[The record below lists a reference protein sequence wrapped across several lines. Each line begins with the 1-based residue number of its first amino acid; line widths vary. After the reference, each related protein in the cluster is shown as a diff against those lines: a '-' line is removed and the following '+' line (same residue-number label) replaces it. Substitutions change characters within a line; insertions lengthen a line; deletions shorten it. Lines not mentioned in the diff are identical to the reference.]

1 MSDYYKGQRRFALG
15 GIKGSAAADAV
26 QKHPQ
31 AGKVCCCMLFLLPEV
46 RCLTLVHTGG
56 AIDGL
61 LIVWCNL
68 ASLPCLILKHQS
80 ANVRDFKLQVICIRW
95 PKYDPKLLALPSNSV
110 LASAKVKAGQSCWAA
125 WCRWATSGTV
135 RTGLVVTMKE
145 WVTHSDSLVKC
156 RPFCTCAQGTSRIGA
171 ALVIT
176 NLRNM
181 QLLPLCHK
189 YRRKNVC
196 ILYVQSLEL
205 SCKRWPKHVRCT
217 WIEVWKLHELRTLWL
232 LPQKPKTVFTSTT
245 WNFSWRA

>member
-1 MSDYYKGQRRFALG
+1 MFDVSSYGRRYWRTIDCLMQSCQPSMLDSQASECKCQGLQTASDMHSMTQ
-15 GIKGSAAADAV
+15 I
-26 QKHPQ
+26 
-31 AGKVCCCMLFLLPEV
+31 
-46 RCLTLVHTGG
+46 
-56 AIDGL
+56 
-61 LIVWCNL
+61 
-68 ASLPCLILKHQS
+68 
-80 ANVRDFKLQVICIRW
+80 W
-95 PKYDPKLLALPSNSV
+95 PK
-110 LASAKVKAGQSCWAA
+110 
-125 WCRWATSGTV
+125 ATSIAIKLCPCQREGKGWTV
-135 RTGLVVTMKE
+135 VLGCVVSLSYIRHSKNGNGLY
-145 WVTHSDSLVKC
+145 THSDSLVKC

-181 QLLPLCHK
+181 QPLPLCHK